1 MSKAAQAVAQT
12 VKILVPAGK
21 ATPSPPVGPALG
33 ARGVKAMDFCK
44 EFNARTAH
52 LKPTTPTPTT
62 ITINPDRTFSFTIR
76 TPPVSHLLRHC
87 AGIEK
92 GSQTP
97 PSLSIRKS
105 KNSSTGSTAGTGAP
119 PAPAAAG
126 KGGAAGTGFVGKISV
141 KQIYEIAKIKMADEE
156 LKVLG
161 EERVSRSIVG
171 SARSLGLEI
180 VP

>member
-1 MSKAAQAVAQT
+1 MSKAAQTVAQT

-62 ITINPDRTFSFTIR
+62 ITINPDRTFTFTTR
-76 TPPVSHLLRHC
+76 TPPVSHLLRLC

-92 GSQTP
+92 GSQAA
-97 PSLSIRKS
+97 PSLSSRTPG
-105 KNSSTGSTAGTGAP
+105 SSGFS
-119 PAPAAAG
+119 G
-126 KGGAAGTGFVGKISV
+126 KVSV
-141 KQIYEIAKIKMADEE
+141 KQIYEIAKIKMADAE

-161 EERVSRSIVG
+161 EERVARSVVG